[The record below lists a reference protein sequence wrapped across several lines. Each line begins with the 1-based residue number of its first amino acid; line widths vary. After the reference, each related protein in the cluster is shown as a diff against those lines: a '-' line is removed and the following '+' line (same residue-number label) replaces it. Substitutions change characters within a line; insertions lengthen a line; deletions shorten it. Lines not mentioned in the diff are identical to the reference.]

1 MASTSLVAVTD
12 EQLAA
17 AREGHSCRAAHTVLG
32 GHERAL
38 RQTVIALR
46 AGQELAEHE
55 SPDEATLQV
64 LRGAVRL
71 VAGDEQW
78 QGTEGDLVV
87 IPPERHSLHA
97 DEDSAVLLTVYSPR

>member
-1 MASTSLVAVTD
+1 MESTSLVAVTD

-17 AREGHSCRAAHTVLG
+17 ARAGHSGRAAHTVLG

>member
-1 MASTSLVAVTD
+1 MIYFGDGTGAFSSD
-12 EQLAA
+12 EY
-17 AREGHSCRAAHTVLG
+17 TVS
-32 GHERAL
+32 
-38 RQTVIALR
+38 I
-46 AGQELAEHE
+46 
-55 SPDEATLQV
+55 SPDGFAIADLDGDGRLDLLVVDGLDPTLQV

-78 QGTEGDLVV
+78 RGSAGDLVV